1 MNTITVK
8 ATGSD
13 GRVVL
18 FEQDKAHPGGEC
30 YIVADGKTHEVA
42 HTSAVRGLI
51 GRGAL
56 EEVTAAKGAKTK

>member
-18 FEQDKAHPGGEC
+18 FEQDKAHPGGVL
-30 YIVADGKTHEVA
+30 Y
-42 HTSAVRGLI
+42 RG
-51 GRGAL
+51 GWQDA
-56 EEVTAAKGAKTK
+56 